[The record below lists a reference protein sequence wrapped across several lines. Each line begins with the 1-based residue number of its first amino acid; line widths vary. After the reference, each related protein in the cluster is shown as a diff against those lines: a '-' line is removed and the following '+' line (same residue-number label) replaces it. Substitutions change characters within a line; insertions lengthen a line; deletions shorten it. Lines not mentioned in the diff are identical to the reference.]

1 MARSIDTIQAQ
12 IVANIVVAMAAI
24 GITIDPTQWS
34 RRNLINLIA
43 RVVATAI
50 AAFEQLFDQYK
61 ADTEAV
67 INQLAP
73 QTSAWLQALVFRF
86 QFNATDPQIVQLNT
100 TTLTPYYP
108 IVVPDFQIVK
118 FCSVNNG
125 GLGNVIVKAA
135 KGATPTQ
142 LTGGSTGEL
151 AALQSYLNQIKVNG
165 IVVTATSLASDK
177 AYIDA
182 NIFYTAQYSAVIE
195 ANVIAAIT
203 NYLATIPFDG
213 RVQLTNLEIA
223 IKAVAGVNDVV
234 LNTVRCRQNTTAY
247 PAGVVLVLSNLE
259 IQRNYQTVA
268 GYIEPETA
276 SGGTLLDTLTFIPE

>member
-12 IVANIVVAMAAI
+12 IVANIVTAMAAI

-34 RRNLINLIA
+34 RRNLINLIS
-43 RVVATAI
+43 RVIATAI
-50 AAFEQLFDQYK
+50 GTFEQLFDQYK

-73 QTSAWLQALVFRF
+73 QTSAWLQALVFKF
-86 QFNATDPQIVQLNT
+86 QYDATNPQIVQLDT

-108 IVVPDFQIVK
+108 TVVADYQIVK

-135 KGATPTQ
+135 KGTTPTQ

-177 AYIDA
+177 AYINAD
-182 NIFYTAQYSAVIE
+182 IYYTAQYSAVIE

-213 RVQLTNLEIA
+213 KVEYTDLKIA
-223 IKAVAGVNDVV
+223 IVNVAGVNNCVI
-234 LNTVRCRQNTTAY
+234 NTLRCRQNSVAY
-247 PAGVVLVLSNLE
+247 PAGVFLVNSNFE
-259 IQRNYQTVA
+259 VQKDYQTIA

-276 SGGTLLDTLTFIPE
+276 SGGTLADTLTFIPE